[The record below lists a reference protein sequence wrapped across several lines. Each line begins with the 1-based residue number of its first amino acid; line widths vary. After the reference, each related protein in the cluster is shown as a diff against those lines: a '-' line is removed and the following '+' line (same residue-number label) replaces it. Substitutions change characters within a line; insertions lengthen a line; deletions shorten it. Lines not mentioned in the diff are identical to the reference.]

1 MKIAVIGSGN
11 VGGTVGRRWAD
22 LDHEVV
28 FGSRDPSSENVKN
41 ILASTGGKAKVDTV
55 AGAAAFGEVVVLAT
69 PWEATKDAI
78 AAADDLL
85 GKVVLDCTNPLKP
98 DLSGLSIGPDTS
110 AAEQVAGWA
119 PGARVVKGLS
129 TTGSGN
135 MAEPQ
140 YGDQQASM
148 FICGDDESAKAS
160 VGQLVGELGFD
171 VVDCGPL
178 SMARTLEPLAL
189 LWVTL
194 AYELGQ
200 GPNIA
205 FKLLRR

>member
-22 LDHEVV
+22 LGHEVI
-28 FGSRDPSSENVKN
+28 FGSRDPSRENVKN
-41 ILASTGGKAKVDTV
+41 ILASTGGKAKADTL

-148 FICGDDESAKAS
+148 FICGDAESAKAS